1 MPAPREM
8 LPRARGS
15 GRGDRKRDRQIL
27 LPADQVSLSWQA
39 LRLDIESH
47 DLSLLSGEL
56 HPDQVNRLAGS
67 SVLVSIAAG
76 LDLLQRLP
84 LRQLFHHLELEQV
97 KVAEGR
103 HGHVDPAMVAGV
115 FYGDIETQCG
125 EVAVEDAGVVTF
137 IFCNRVIAV
146 PVDRKSVV

>member
-15 GRGDRKRDRQIL
+15 GRGDRKHDRQIL
-27 LPADQVSLSWQA
+27 LPADQVSLSWRA
-39 LRLDIESH
+39 LRLHIEGY
-47 DLSLLSGEL
+47 DLPLLPGEL
-56 HPDQVNRLAGS
+56 HPDQANRFAGGA
-67 SVLVSIAAG
+67 VLFGIAAG
-76 LDLLQRLP
+76 FDLLQRLP

-115 FYGDIETQCG
+115 FYGDIETQGG
-125 EVAVEDAGVVTF
+125 EVAVEDAGV
-137 IFCNRVIAV
+137 
-146 PVDRKSVV
+146 DL